1 MIKPGEE
8 ILVGNSGRFRVLD
21 VVPFEEEDEL
31 PSIGLLQVEAARPHT
46 RSLLCNGHEWQ
57 HKEGDLHGHCQ
68 AQAHAVGQRDKRLST
83 LAAWGCQSR
92 PDSPRSLACRTELRE
107 RRSTRRASRLAL
119 S

>member
-57 HKEGDLHGHCQ
+57 QKEGDLHGHCQ
-68 AQAHAVGQRDKRLST
+68 GARSRAARQAAVNPCSLGLPV
-83 LAAWGCQSR
+83 A
-92 PDSPRSLACRTELRE
+92 PRQPSF
-107 RRSTRRASRLAL
+107 SGVPH
-119 S
+119 